1 MFTHAFHGL
10 TYLLC
15 SIFRQLYLYKV
26 KRDEL
31 YTANRFTIVTPLLSR
46 SDDSLLDLGF
56 LKCSKS
62 LPPLYSFFKDLPNM
76 STQPKIYRSS
86 LPLTPLIQ
94 ESIFTYLMES
104 TYHKYDPLSPAFIDA
119 DSRISITRA
128 KLKHLS
134 LRLGFGLRNHILLP
148 SIQDPRSLTTLTR
161 GDTVMVFGSNTMS
174 WPATV
179 FG

>member
-62 LPPLYSFFKDLPNM
+62 LPPFYSFFKDLPNM